1 VNLMRLKN
9 NQAYFVKIAKKK
21 AQKFI
26 KLVKKN
32 YPKRIILH
40 NKYQIVEDNHY
51 IFFPLKIS
59 PDKTNELRKK
69 IGPFLEFEIIKLKAE
84 KRENYEHRTLEEA
97 LKGQISKNYY
107 DLIPHS
113 YDIIGEIAIIEF
125 KNNEKMKKK
134 RKVKNKIAKAII
146 QVNKNVKSVYEKKS
160 KVRGAFRLRTMAHLA
175 GLKGTETLH
184 KENDCIFKLDI
195 NRTFF
200 TPRLNHERLLVS
212 KSNIEKGER
221 IADLFAG
228 VGTFSVQIAKL
239 HDVKIYAFDINPYAY
254 KYLKENIKINNL
266 KGSIIPFNIN
276 IKKLINPPNQIE
288 IQLRNK
294 IDRIIMNFPEDSLRF
309 LDVACNLIKEEGG
322 IIHNYQFSEKPNSI
336 KKAIAKFRNEIE
348 SYNFIIKEIKRS
360 DIIKSYSPKSDM
372 IVIDAFIEKLNQS

>member
-1 VNLMRLKN
+1 MRLKN

-59 PDKTNELRKK
+59 PDKINELRKK
-69 IGPFLEFEIIKLKAE
+69 IGPSLEFEIIKLKAE

-160 KVRGAFRLRTMAHLA
+160 KVRGAFRLRKMAHLA

-195 NRTFF
+195 IRTFF

>member
-1 VNLMRLKN
+1 MKLKN
-9 NQAYFVKIAKKK
+9 NEVFFAKIAKKK

-32 YPKRIILH
+32 YSKRIILH
-40 NKYQIVEDNHY
+40 NKYKIVEDNHY

-59 PDKTNELRKK
+59 PDEINELRKK
-69 IGPFLEFEIIKLKAE
+69 IGPLLEIEIIKLKAE

-97 LKGQISKNYY
+97 LKGQISKKYY
-107 DLIPHS
+107 ELIPHS
-113 YDIIGEIAIIEF
+113 YDIIGDIAIIEF
-125 KNNEKMKKK
+125 RNNEKMKKK
-134 RKVKNKIAKAII
+134 RKIKKKIAKAILQI
-146 QVNKNVKSVYEKKS
+146 NKNVKSVYEKKS
-160 KVRGAFRLRTMAHLA
+160 KVRGAFRIREMNHLA
-175 GLKGTETLH
+175 GLRKTETLH
-184 KENDCIFKLDI
+184 KENNCIFRLDI
-195 NRTFF
+195 KRTFF

-221 IADLFAG
+221 IVDLFAG

-254 KYLKENIKINNL
+254 KYLKKNIKINNL
-266 KGSIIPFNIN
+266 KGRIVPFNIN
-276 IKKLINPPNQIE
+276 VKKLINSPNQIE
-288 IQLRNK
+288 IKLRNK

-309 LDVACNLIKEEGG
+309 LDVVCNLIKEEGG

-336 KKAIAKFRNEIE
+336 RKAVAKFRNKIEI
-348 SYNFIIKEIKRS
+348 YDFILKEIKRS

-372 IVIDAFIEKLNQS
+372 IVIDALIQKLNPS